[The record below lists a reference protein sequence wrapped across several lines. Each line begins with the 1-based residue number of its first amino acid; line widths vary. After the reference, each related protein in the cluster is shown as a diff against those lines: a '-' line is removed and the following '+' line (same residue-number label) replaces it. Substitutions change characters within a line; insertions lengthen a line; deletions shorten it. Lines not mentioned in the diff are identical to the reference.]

1 MKYASVCS
9 GIEAATVAWKPL
21 GWKAQWLSEIEEFPS
36 SVLVHHYPETPNL
49 GDMTKL
55 KGNKI
60 YEQSTFNV
68 LVGGTPCQAFSI
80 AGLRGGLSDQRSNL
94 ALEYCRILIDKQPKW
109 FVWENVPGV
118 FSSFSDAEGSDLT
131 GGDGGERGSGDDI
144 TQSSDFATLLTAF
157 RECGYSCA
165 WRVFDSRY
173 FGVPQRRRRVF
184 VVGHIGGD
192 WRPSVAVLFERESL
206 RRDFT
211 PSGSKR
217 KRTTKGTE
225 GSSGVGSINCKPNGI
240 SGAMTSKWAKGN
252 GGPAGDE
259 HYNLIVQPSF
269 GIQANIVDRSEK
281 SGANGLGVKEEAFT
295 LTKGD
300 RQCVMQPMAFKERG
314 GCEGGGKG
322 FLGSENLAFTLSRG
336 VDQAAMQPAN
346 SYTLGGFGGYTEGV
360 GTLKKSG
367 GDLGGGSENI
377 VVQPI
382 VLDDQGGSVMSV
394 YENGQTGTLRAQ
406 THGHEPIVCYSDTV
420 GRGLQANN
428 ELAPTAVKFWGTGG
442 GNVPFVKQDLVCIP
456 LNTMTIQGRPS
467 DNGRMGLGI
476 GEDGEPQ
483 NTLTKAHS
491 HAVFVSAPKAQSAMV
506 RRLTPLECERLQGF
520 PDNYSAIPSATD
532 SKRYA
537 ALGNSMTVN
546 VMKWI
551 GERIDKVDKL
561 MEKLNN
567 Q

>member
-9 GIEAATVAWKPL
+9 GIEAATAAWKPL
-21 GWKAQWLSEIEEFPS
+21 GWQAQWLSEIEEFPS
-36 SVLVHHYPETPNL
+36 SVLAHHYPDTPNL

-118 FSSFSDAEGSDLT
+118 FSSFSDEEGSDIAR
-131 GGDGGERGSGDDI
+131 GNGRERGSGDDI

-184 VVGHIGGD
+184 VVGHFGND
-192 WRPSVAVLFERESL
+192 WRPSYAAMFERESL

-217 KRTTKGTE
+217 KRATKGTE
-225 GSSGVGSINCKPNGI
+225 RSVGVGGINCTPDGI
-240 SGAMTSKWAKGN
+240 SGAMTSKWAKGT
-252 GGPAGDE
+252 GGPSGDE

-269 GIQANIVDRSEK
+269 GIQANIIDRSDK
-281 SGANGLGVKEEAFT
+281 SGGNGLGVKEEEAPT
-295 LTKGD
+295 LTKAD
-300 RQCVMQPMAFKERG
+300 RHCV
-314 GCEGGGKG
+314 
-322 FLGSENLAFTLSRG
+322 
-336 VDQAAMQPAN
+336 MQPAN

-406 THGHEPIVCYSDTV
+406 THGHEPIVCYFDD
-420 GRGLQANN
+420 RRQGLEIN
-428 ELAPTAVKFWGTGG
+428 EEITPTAIKHWG
-442 GNVPFVKQDLVCIP
+442 NSPHNIPFVQQP
-456 LNTMTIQGRPS
+456 
-467 DNGRMGLGI
+467 
-476 GEDGEPQ
+476 
-483 NTLTKAHS
+483 
-491 HAVFVSAPKAQSAMV
+491 AMV

-520 PDNYSAIPSATD
+520 PDGYTNIPGATD
-532 SKRYA
+532 AKRYA
-537 ALGNSMTVN
+537 AIGNSMTVQ
-546 VMKWI
+546 VMAWI
-551 GERIDKVDKL
+551 GGRIDRVHKL